1 MQLQARHA
9 DPAQFNTISREAFD
23 NANIAASLARQV
35 FADQPQ
41 QLIAILK
48 MRVQCLSE
56 QKLWPEVLDAFDEII
71 SLQRECSDDTSKDV

>member
-9 DPAQFNTISREAFD
+9 DPTQFNAISQQAFD

-48 MRVQCLSE
+48 TRVQCLSE
-56 QKLWPEVLDAFDEII
+56 QKQWPDVL
-71 SLQRECSDDTSKDV
+71 